1 MKNEISRGAEV
12 YSEDVFQVLVDY
24 EISRSIRYPTPLSML
39 HIQITHTPMNEKTFH
54 AAPMIFTTAL
64 NGHLR
69 SVDIPS
75 GAGNNYKVLLPTT
88 SESGLRS
95 VCDRL
100 LSIFRNK
107 FNTQDGNSIAFS
119 LNIGGATHPGGESLA
134 HQWLQDKAESALRQS
149 IQKGPNTYLII
160 L

>member
-12 YSEDVFQVLVDY
+12 YSEDVFQVLIDY
-24 EISRSIRYPTPLSML
+24 EISRSIRYPTPLGML
-39 HIQITHTPMNEKTFH
+39 QIQITHTPMNEKTILV
-54 AAPMIFTTAL
+54 ASTVFTTAL

-75 GAGNNYKVLLPTT
+75 GKRNNYKVLLPTT
-88 SESGLRS
+88 TESGLRT
-95 VCDRL
+95 VCERL

-107 FNTQDGNSIAFS
+107 FNTPDGNSIAFS
-119 LNIGGATHPGGESLA
+119 LNIGGASHPGGESLSRVL
-134 HQWLQDKAESALRQS
+134 LQEKSETSLKQS
-149 IQKGPNTYLII
+149 LLKGPNTYSII